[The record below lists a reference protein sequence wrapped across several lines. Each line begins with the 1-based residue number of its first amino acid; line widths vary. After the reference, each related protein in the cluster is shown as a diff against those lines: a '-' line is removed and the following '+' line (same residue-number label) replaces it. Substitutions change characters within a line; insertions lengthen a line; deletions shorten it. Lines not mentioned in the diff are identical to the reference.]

1 MRVWH
6 VCAHKALV
14 NNANGW
20 KWSDTERGGMK
31 REGEGAVVNKM
42 RKNCSILPAEHW
54 IYRFTGNLEITRGTC
69 RLWYTCCYLLDGGGG
84 CREIK
89 ITCSSIRSLK
99 RFYTIVYGNV
109 YEYLLFS
116 FGKNSMTML
125 TILEFFLFLLKKTRR
140 EFSRGSL
147 NTFDA
152 RRCFIF
158 SFIVSRCIYIYNLFD
173 RAKDWWIASSN
184 NGRLM
189 NGKFDFGGLSII

>member
-89 ITCSSIRSLK
+89 ITCSSIRGLK

-116 FGKNSMTML
+116 FGKSSMTML

-140 EFSRGSL
+140 ETSKLLVRKFKYFWCSSMLYFFFYCKSL
-147 NTFDA
+147 Y
-152 RRCFIF
+152 
-158 SFIVSRCIYIYNLFD
+158 IYI
-173 RAKDWWIASSN
+173 
-184 NGRLM
+184 
-189 NGKFDFGGLSII
+189 

>member
-116 FGKNSMTML
+116 FGKNSMTYDFRIFPFSFEENTERILVRKFKYFWCSSML
-125 TILEFFLFLLKKTRR
+125 YFFLLL
-140 EFSRGSL
+140 
-147 NTFDA
+147 
-152 RRCFIF
+152 
-158 SFIVSRCIYIYNLFD
+158 
-173 RAKDWWIASSN
+173 
-184 NGRLM
+184 
-189 NGKFDFGGLSII
+189 

>member
-1 MRVWH
+1 MEVERHGTGRDEARRGRSCGKQNAEKLLNFARWTLNIPFYW
-6 VCAHKALV
+6 KLGNYTRNLQAL
-14 NNANGW
+14 
-20 KWSDTERGGMK
+20 
-31 REGEGAVVNKM
+31 
-42 RKNCSILPAEHW
+42 I
-54 IYRFTGNLEITRGTC
+54 
-69 RLWYTCCYLLDGGGG
+69 YLLLFVGRGRG

-116 FGKNSMTML
+116 FGKSSMTML

-140 EFSRGSL
+140 EFSWGSL

>member
-1 MRVWH
+1 
-6 VCAHKALV
+6 
-14 NNANGW
+14 
-20 KWSDTERGGMK
+20 MK

-69 RLWYTCCYLLDGGGG
+69 RLWYTCCYLLDGGEG